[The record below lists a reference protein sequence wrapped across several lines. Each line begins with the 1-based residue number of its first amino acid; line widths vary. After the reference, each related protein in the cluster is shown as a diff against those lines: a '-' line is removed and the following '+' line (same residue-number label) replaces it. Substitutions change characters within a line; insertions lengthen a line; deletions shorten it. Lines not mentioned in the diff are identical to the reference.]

1 MADKNFRDDFL
12 CVLNDMIREQVV
24 SNYIP
29 RDTCIISIVTGD
41 SELYRRITC
50 YPELNNYAITSS
62 GFIFRDKPLALG
74 FTANNKPYVKDV
86 YGLDFYNEDLTYDI
100 PGDNN
105 RMIHVDPMFVML
117 YEFFGFYL
125 NPKFSETYNLTIADD
140 WLMMEMLPFLTP
152 LEDNLNGTREYFKL
166 RC

>member
-1 MADKNFRDDFL
+1 MADENFRNDFL
-12 CVLNDMIREQVV
+12 CVLNDMIRDQVV

-29 RDTCIISIVTGD
+29 RDTCVISIVTGD
-41 SELYRRITC
+41 PELYRRITC
-50 YPELNNYAITSS
+50 YPELNNYAITSN

-74 FTANNKPYVKDV
+74 FTENNKPYVKDV

-100 PGDNN
+100 PSDNN
-105 RMIHVDPMFVML
+105 RMIRVDPMFVML

-125 NPKFSETYNLTIADD
+125 SPKFSETYNLTIADD

>member
-1 MADKNFRDDFL
+1 MADENFRNDFL
-12 CVLNDMIREQVV
+12 CVLNDMIRDQVV

-29 RDTCIISIVTGD
+29 RDTCVISIITGD
-41 SELYRRITC
+41 PELYRRITCYPELIYRRITC
-50 YPELNNYAITSS
+50 YPELNNYAITSN

-105 RMIHVDPMFVML
+105 RMIRVDPMFVML

-125 NPKFSETYNLTIADD
+125 NPKFSEMYNLTI
-140 WLMMEMLPFLTP
+140 
-152 LEDNLNGTREYFKL
+152 
-166 RC
+166 